1 MQIIRI
7 FILAIA
13 IFCVDQIDAQDVLWT
28 RVQGDA
34 ARILDARRYI
44 KPEKYLTFQFD
55 YPLFKSKLDNN
66 RRNSG
71 SFDMQLPLPDGN
83 FILFHLTET
92 NIFEEALQQA
102 YPGFTSFTG
111 ISDEGD
117 ILKLSYS
124 PFGINGMIISEK
136 YGYVFIDPLTL
147 HDHQQYYQV
156 YNKVDFKK
164 KTGNFTC
171 GVKSDERPKSPQ
183 TSDFSRVGDCQL
195 RTYRLAI
202 SCTGE
207 YASFHGGTKEK
218 VLAAYNATM
227 TRVNGVYETDAGI
240 TMKLVANTDKL
251 IFTSASSD
259 PFTNSNG
266 DAMLDQNQ
274 TTIDNLIG
282 KANYDIGHVFST
294 GGGGIAQLRS
304 PCSSSKAMGV
314 TGQPQPVGDPFDID
328 YVAHEMGHQ
337 FGANHTQ
344 NNSCQRETTASVEP
358 GSGST
363 IMGYAG
369 ICEPN
374 VQNNSDAYFHGLNL
388 GEITSFVVAGNG
400 NTCAVRSSDGN
411 SKPLVSVQKNA
422 YTIPVST
429 PFVLTAAGTDAD
441 GDILTYC
448 WEQVDPEVT
457 TMPPTTTSTKGPAFR
472 SVKPSSNP
480 TRYFPDLT
488 KKYGQWESLP
498 TVSRIM
504 DFRCTVRDNHTGL
517 GCTDETDVRVTT
529 TSAAGPFVV
538 NNPNTATVTWPVGSK
553 QTVTWNVAN
562 TDVSPVSCAIVN
574 IYLSTDGGITY
585 PIVIAENLANNG
597 SAEIDVP
604 SYATTKAKVMVKAAD
619 NIFFD
624 VSNFNFKIVSSFNVT
639 TDIKSLDVC
648 IQDEFT
654 TNLVFTQ
661 NQPINAPIELT
672 VLNPIAG
679 LTYDFSP
686 NSVTDLQNGSI
697 LRVTGLQNLPKGVQT
712 ITIQAQSGNEKLET
726 VISLFVGITDITAFK
741 NISPELNSVNIN
753 EVKVPFI
760 WEKVNGVINYTL
772 EVSTSPTFV
781 PSVLSTTVTDTSYL
795 YSLSANTVYFWR
807 VKPNSPCLQLPFG
820 ETFTFKTKGS
830 VSGIPILLKNE
841 TLVVKKGQTATI
853 DSTHLSVKGENF
865 NFISFTLTK
874 IPANGLL
881 EVNGVEMKV
890 GSVFTMENIQ
900 LLAVQYIHGGRMIAT
915 DAMTFNIL
923 DDKGRWL
930 PDVTFHFLIDQGALG
945 VSVSRVENLKC
956 NGDKNA
962 LIQATGFGGTS
973 PYFYSLDG
981 NTYQTSDIFEGLSD
995 GKYVVFV
1002 KDANNQVVK
1011 SDSVTFVQP
1020 SPIDLKLTVDKYDIG
1035 VDASGGTGFL
1045 SMSIDNLV
1053 FSNIAIVKDPG
1064 NGTHEIFVKDELG
1077 CLVSDTVNINVEPLI
1092 ISAQIVK
1099 DVTCPG
1105 QNANF
1110 EVNASGGFPPYT
1122 YSSNNNFYV
1131 TGNSFTRPQ
1140 GKYIFYVKDAA
1151 GKISFSDSIFTNNPK
1166 PIEISFI
1173 KEKLKVQV
1181 IATGGTGKFIY
1192 STNNVDFSE
1201 NNTFEFSNNGTYKIY
1216 VKDSLGCS
1224 KLATLTLNVL
1234 KDVNITK
1241 RDISCFGKNDGYVKL
1256 LASNG
1261 ALPITYSF
1269 DNSAFS
1275 SNNEWTNLSA
1285 GIYKYT
1291 VKDNINDSL
1300 TGEIMIVNP
1309 DSITFDALVSGR
1321 DLTINV
1327 AGGTPPFQYSLD
1339 GGGLFLETNQY
1350 SDLPVA
1356 DYNIVVKDK
1365 NGCIVTGLVQISSL
1379 EDNNDHPLLRILPN
1393 PTNGVVY
1400 IQSQIDLGENAIC
1413 HILNAEGRFILKAH
1427 ISSNGETIID
1437 LKHVA
1442 AGVYFA
1448 KIVTRNKVL
1457 TFKIV
1462 KQD

>member
-1 MQIIRI
+1 M
-7 FILAIA
+7 AIA

-55 YPLFKSKLDNN
+55 YHLFKSKLDNN

-71 SFDMQLPLPDGN
+71 SFDMQIPLPNGN
-83 FILFHLTET
+83 FILFHVEET
-92 NIFEEALQQA
+92 NIFEEELQQA

-156 YNKVDFKK
+156 YNKADFKK

-183 TSDFSRVGDCQL
+183 TSDFGRVGDCQL

-207 YASFHGGTKEK
+207 YATFHGGTKEK

-251 IFTSASSD
+251 IFTSASTD

-344 NNSCQRETTASVEP
+344 NNNCQRESSASVEP

-388 GEITSFVVAGNG
+388 GEIASFVVAGNG

-411 SKPLVSVQKNA
+411 SKPLVTVQKNA
-422 YTIPVST
+422 YTIPAST
-429 PFVLTAAGTDAD
+429 PFALTATGTDAD

-448 WEQVDPEVT
+448 WEQIDPEVT
-457 TMPPTTTSTKGPAFR
+457 TMPPTATSTKGPAFR
-472 SVKPSSNP
+472 SVKPSTNP
-480 TRYFPDLT
+480 TRYFPDLV

-498 TVSRIM
+498 TVSRIL
-504 DFRCTVRDNHTGL
+504 DFRCTVRDNHSGL
-517 GCTDETDVRVTT
+517 GCTDETDVRVAT

-538 NNPNTATVTWPVGSK
+538 NNPNTSTVVWPTGSK

-562 TDVSPVSCAIVN
+562 TDIAPVNCTLVN
-574 IYLSTDGGITY
+574 IYLSIDGGTTY
-585 PIVIAENLANNG
+585 PIVIAENLPNNG

-648 IQDEFT
+648 TQDEFT
-654 TNLVFTQ
+654 TNLIFTE

-712 ITIQAQSGNEKLET
+712 ITVQAQSGNEKLET
-726 VISLFVGITDITAFK
+726 SISLFVGITEIVPFDYL
-741 NISPELNSVNIN
+741 SPPQNSININ

-760 WEKVNGVINYTL
+760 WEKVHGVINYTL
-772 EVSTSPTFV
+772 EVSSSPNFNQTE
-781 PSVLSTTVTDTSYL
+781 LSTTIADTSYL
-795 YSLSANTVYFWR
+795 YSLNANTVYFWR

-820 ETFTFKTKGS
+820 EIFTFKTKGS
-830 VSGIPILLKNE
+830 VSGSPIILKNE
-841 TLVVKKGQTATI
+841 TLVVPKGHTGTI
-853 DSTHLSVKGENF
+853 DSTHLSVKGENL
-865 NFISFTLTK
+865 NFITFTLTK

-881 EVNGVEMKV
+881 VVNGVEMKV
-890 GSVFTMENIQ
+890 GSVFTMDNIQ
-900 LLAVQYIHGGRMIAT
+900 LSAVHYVHGGRMIAT
-915 DAMTFNIL
+915 DEMTFNIL

-930 PDVTFHFLIDQGALG
+930 PDVTFHFLVDQGSLG
-945 VSVSRVENLKC
+945 VSVSRVDNLKC

-962 LIQATGFGGTS
+962 SIKATGFGGTL

-981 NTYQTSDIFEGLSD
+981 NTYQTSDVFEGLSD

-1002 KDANNQVVK
+1002 KDAINQVVI

-1020 SPIDLKLTVDKYDIG
+1020 LPIDLKLTVDKYDIG

-1053 FSNIAIVKDPG
+1053 YSNISVIKDPG

-1092 ISAQIVK
+1092 IKAQIIK
-1099 DVTCPG
+1099 DVICPG

-1110 EVNASGGFPPYT
+1110 ELNASGGFAPYT
-1122 YSSNNNFYV
+1122 YSSNNDFYI

-1140 GKYIFYVKDAA
+1140 GKYIFYVKDAT
-1151 GKISFSDSIFTNNPK
+1151 GKISISDSIFTNNPK

-1224 KLATLTLNVL
+1224 KLANLTLNVL
-1234 KDVNITK
+1234 KDLNITK
-1241 RDISCFGKNDGYVKL
+1241 RDITCFGKNDGYVKIT
-1256 LASNG
+1256 AANG
-1261 ALPITYSF
+1261 VLPITYSF
-1269 DNSAFS
+1269 NNSAYS
-1275 SNNEWTNLSA
+1275 SKNEWANLSA

-1309 DSITFDALVSGR
+1309 DSLTFDALVSGH

-1327 AGGTPPFQYSLD
+1327 VGGTPPFQYSID

-1350 SDLPVA
+1350 LDLPVA
-1356 DYNIVVKDK
+1356 EYNIIVKDK
-1365 NGCIVTGLVQISSL
+1365 NGCSASGTVQISSAKDS
-1379 EDNNDHPLLRILPN
+1379 ENHPRLIIKPN
-1393 PTNGVVY
+1393 PTTGYVY
-1400 IQSQIDLGENAIC
+1400 IIADANFGEDAVC
-1413 HILNAEGRFILKAH
+1413 QVLNAEGRLLTKAK
-1427 ISSNGETIID
+1427 ISSDTENLLD
-1437 LKHVA
+1437 LRA
-1442 AGVYFA
+1442 FPTGIYFA
-1448 KIVTRNKVL
+1448 KIVTNLKVF
-1457 TFKIV
+1457 TYKIV